1 MEDVFELFFS
11 DLSSCSTLVEQRTDI
26 LFYCDGTD
34 HDYFFSTLM
43 EKRTNTPLLLTD
55 QLTPNVFSPAN
66 RGELFANEP
75 HTRTDMGCMCGKAG
89 TAKLAHLAQRHQWFS
104 LCFGCPSF
112 LSDSPAISLWC
123 SHSA

>member
-1 MEDVFELFFS
+1 
-11 DLSSCSTLVEQRTDI
+11 
-26 LFYCDGTD
+26 
-34 HDYFFSTLM
+34 M
-43 EKRTNTPLLLTD
+43 EKRTNSPLLLTD

-89 TAKLAHLAQRHQWFS
+89 TAQRARLAHLAHFAQLAQRHQWFS

-112 LSDSPAISLWC
+112 LSDGPAIGLWS

>member
-1 MEDVFELFFS
+1 
-11 DLSSCSTLVEQRTDI
+11 
-26 LFYCDGTD
+26 
-34 HDYFFSTLM
+34 M

-89 TAKLAHLAQRHQWFS
+89 TAHLAHPAQLAKLAQLATRHQWFS

-112 LSDSPAISLWC
+112 LSDSPAIGLWC
-123 SHSA
+123 SYSA